1 MYKFLV
7 WFFES
12 DRLDC
17 ERPEI
22 GKLRL
27 GGKGEYDRLDEET
40 MSMVFVPDSWSGR
53 NWRKSGNDLSR
64 SWCRDFYGEFGL
76 VVLEWSSY
84 ISGIVKLQGP

>member
-53 NWRKSGNDLSR
+53 N
-64 SWCRDFYGEFGL
+64 
-76 VVLEWSSY
+76 
-84 ISGIVKLQGP
+84 